1 MLPGPTVLQQEG
13 ESESTGAIRLVAM
26 GQSRIS
32 IIIIATINN
41 VLLDCEASGTGKD
54 TVKAILSIMVHTL
67 MKSFMLFSAYSGTPE
82 KPEKQQLSSASI
94 PLARGVSQSLRWII
108 HSNVPKVPWRCVC
121 GLAVFPNHKIWK
133 VKL

>member
-1 MLPGPTVLQQEG
+1 MSPGPTLLQQEG

-26 GQSRIS
+26 RQIRIS

-41 VLLDCEASGTGKD
+41 VLLDCEASSTGKD

-67 MKSFMLFSAYSGTPE
+67 MKSFMLFSAYSGT
-82 KPEKQQLSSASI
+82 PEKQQLSSASI

>member
-26 GQSRIS
+26 GQIRIS
-32 IIIIATINN
+32 IIIATINN

-67 MKSFMLFSAYSGTPE
+67 MKSFMLFFCLQWHTRKAAAEQCLHPIS
-82 KPEKQQLSSASI
+82 K
-94 PLARGVSQSLRWII
+94 RG
-108 HSNVPKVPWRCVC
+108 
-121 GLAVFPNHKIWK
+121 
-133 VKL
+133 

>member
-1 MLPGPTVLQQEG
+1 MLPGPTLLQQEG

-67 MKSFMLFSAYSGTPE
+67 MKSFMLFFCLQWHTRKAAAEQCLHPIS
-82 KPEKQQLSSASI
+82 K
-94 PLARGVSQSLRWII
+94 RG
-108 HSNVPKVPWRCVC
+108 
-121 GLAVFPNHKIWK
+121 
-133 VKL
+133 